1 MGLKNRGVMM
11 DHSLRSYLKRQ
22 STEELETILNYVIN
36 NYVHSPENAVRI
48 IIEIL
53 QEREKNA
60 KQETISD
67 R

>member
-1 MGLKNRGVMM
+1 M
-11 DHSLRSYLKRQ
+11 DHSLRSYLERQ
-22 STEELETILNYVIN
+22 STEELESILSYVIN
-36 NYVHSPENAVRI
+36 NYVYSPENTVRI

>member
-1 MGLKNRGVMM
+1 MM

-36 NYVHSPENAVRI
+36 NYVHSPKNAVRI

>member
-1 MGLKNRGVMM
+1 MM

-22 STEELETILNYVIN
+22 STEELEAILNYVIN
-36 NYVHSPENAVRI
+36 NYVYSPENAVRI

>member
-1 MGLKNRGVMM
+1 MM